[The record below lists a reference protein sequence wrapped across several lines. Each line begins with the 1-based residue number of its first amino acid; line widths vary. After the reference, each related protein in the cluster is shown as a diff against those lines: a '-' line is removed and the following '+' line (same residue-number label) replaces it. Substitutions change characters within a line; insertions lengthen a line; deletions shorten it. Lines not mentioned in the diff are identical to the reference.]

1 MRGNKTYSES
11 LKREVV
17 REIQL
22 GNLSK
27 TEAKKKYDIRGHA
40 EVLKWIRKF
49 EEEGSLSK
57 IKMMDYNKENKDG
70 LIKRIKELERQLED
84 EKIRAEGY
92 SKMIDIA
99 EDQLKI
105 SIRKKSTTK
114 QSKS

>member
-1 MRGNKTYSES
+1 MKGNKSYTES
-11 LKREVV
+11 LKREVF
-17 REIQL
+17 REVQL
-22 GNLSK
+22 GNISK
-27 TEAKKKYDIRGHA
+27 EDAKKKYDIRGHSA
-40 EVLKWIRKF
+40 VSNWIRKF

-57 IKMMDYNKENKDG
+57 IKMMDYKKENKDG

-105 SIRKKSTTK
+105 SIRKKSITK
-114 QSKS
+114 QSKN